1 MAPRVL
7 KAEQKAAETKRKAKK
22 KAKITSTALPP
33 TILSSTPLLGLPSG
47 TPIPSSIYA
56 TIAELQTKSD
66 ALSDDLAKHEVQ
78 DMHQKFQDDSR
89 AFLHLWRLDI
99 QGMLRSQNGI
109 DVVRQ
114 KRDQWSAFFM
124 RGQAVLTEIGD
135 MVCLWAPST
144 ALRSMLRCNAHLVES
159 VCQFLQLLVLLVEEE
174 ILSWRTKG
182 QWVPTSDDSVK
193 ATLVKV
199 IAMR

>member
-1 MAPRVL
+1 M
-7 KAEQKAAETKRKAKK
+7 
-22 KAKITSTALPP
+22 
-33 TILSSTPLLGLPSG
+33 
-47 TPIPSSIYA
+47 
-56 TIAELQTKSD
+56 
-66 ALSDDLAKHEVQ
+66 
-78 DMHQKFQDDSR
+78 
-89 AFLHLWRLDI
+89 LHDN
-99 QGMLRSQNGI
+99 SGI

-135 MVCLWAPST
+135 VVCLWAPAA
-144 ALRSMLRCNAHLVES
+144 ALFSILRCNADIVES

-193 ATLVKV
+193 ATLIKV